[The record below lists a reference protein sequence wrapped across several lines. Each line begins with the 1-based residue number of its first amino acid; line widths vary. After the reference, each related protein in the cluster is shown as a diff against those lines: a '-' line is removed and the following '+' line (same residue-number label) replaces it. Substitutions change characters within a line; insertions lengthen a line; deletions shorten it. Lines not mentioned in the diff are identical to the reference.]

1 MSEYFSVKHLE
12 ACANQRRSIAL
23 GLVSGKNG
31 GMGVFMTPLEE
42 LELTLKKLNATS
54 MGRRSFLAAAPLL
67 MAACA
72 TVSQHRGREGDNTGQ
87 ETELTVADEK
97 RMTQEVLPEMRKDYP
112 ALDNQAVQLYVRDL
126 GGRVARANGLE
137 GHPYNYNFTV
147 VGVNQV
153 NAFAL
158 PAGTVF
164 VTAPLIAMADSEAEL
179 AGVIGHEIG
188 HIKARHTAE
197 RMDKAK
203 AEQGKSW
210 LYGAG
215 GGILGGALGFGLS
228 KLICRSGDSGC
239 MAKTI
244 AAGAAA
250 GVGGGLLIQKYYY
263 MANSREDEMEAD
275 RIGFRTAVKTNYHKD
290 YVGSFY
296 AKLLRMEQEHKAHNV
311 PLLSGLSDALSTH
324 PPSEE
329 RVSQMKQLAAQTPA
343 ARNAVTSTKEF
354 ERVRRMAQ
362 LWVQQNGQG

>member
-1 MSEYFSVKHLE
+1 
-12 ACANQRRSIAL
+12 
-23 GLVSGKNG
+23 
-31 GMGVFMTPLEE
+31 MTPLEE
-42 LELTLKKLNATS
+42 LELTLKRMNATS

-72 TVSQHRGREGDNTGQ
+72 TASQHRNREGDNTGQ
-87 ETELTVADEK
+87 QTELTIADEK

-112 ALDNQAVQLYVRDL
+112 AIENQAMQLYIRDL
-126 GGRVARANGLE
+126 GSRVVRTNGLE
-137 GHPYNYNFTV
+137 GNPYNYNFTV

-179 AGVIGHEIG
+179 AGVIGHEVG

-197 RMDKAK
+197 RMDVAK
-203 AEQGKSW
+203 KEQNKSW

-215 GGILGGALGFGLS
+215 GGILGGALGFGLG
-228 KLICRSGDSGC
+228 KLICGDGDKGC
-239 MAKTI
+239 MTKAI

-250 GVGGGLLIQKYYY
+250 GVGGGLLIQKYYF

-275 RIGFRTAVKTNYHKD
+275 RIGFRTSVKSNYHKD
-290 YVGSFY
+290 HVGSFY
-296 AKLLRMEQEHKAHNV
+296 AKLLRMEQEHKTKSV

-324 PPSEE
+324 PPSVE
-329 RVSQMKQLAAQTPA
+329 RVNQMNQMAAQTPL
-343 ARNAVTSTKEF
+343 ARNAITSTKEF
-354 ERVRRMAQ
+354 DRVKRMAQ
-362 LWVQQNGQG
+362 LWVQQNGKG

>member
-1 MSEYFSVKHLE
+1 M
-12 ACANQRRSIAL
+12 
-23 GLVSGKNG
+23 GKSL
-31 GMGVFMTPLEE
+31 TPLEE
-42 LELTLKKLNATS
+42 LELTLKRLNATS
-54 MGRRSFLAAAPLL
+54 MGRRTFLAAAPLL

-72 TVSQHRGREGDNTGQ
+72 TASQHRGREGDNTGQ
-87 ETELTVADEK
+87 ATELTVADEQ

-112 ALDNQAVQLYVRDL
+112 AIENQAMQLYVRDL
-126 GGRVARANGLE
+126 GKRIVQANGLE
-137 GHPYNYNFTV
+137 AHPYNYNFTV

-164 VTAPLIAMADSEAEL
+164 VTAPLLAMADSEAEL
-179 AGVIGHEIG
+179 AGVIGHEVG

-215 GGILGGALGFGLS
+215 GGILGGALGFGLG

-239 MAKTI
+239 MAKSI

-250 GVGGGLLIQKYYY
+250 GIGGGLLIQKYYY

-275 RIGFRTAVKTNYHKD
+275 RIGFRTSVKTNYHKD
-290 YVGSFY
+290 HVGSFY
-296 AKLLRMEQEHKAHNV
+296 AKLLRMEQEHKNNKV
-311 PLLSGLSDALSTH
+311 PLLSGLSDAMSTH

-329 RVSQMKQLAAQTPA
+329 RVNQMNQMAAQTPLA
-343 ARNAVTSTKEF
+343 KNAVTSTREF
-354 ERVRRMAQ
+354 DRVKRMAQ
-362 LWVQQNGQG
+362 LWTQQNSQG